1 MEKSRLVQ
9 VLRSFSKLELRDFRR
24 YLQSPYFSRRA
35 ETVLLFDWL
44 EKYLKNEK
52 PVPEKELAYAA
63 VFPNDPFDDHRL
75 RMLMSQ
81 LYQLAGQ
88 FLAVQDFL
96 SDETQPLMQLGQVL
110 RKRKLAAQFAQTT
123 ADLSQKLEAQ
133 PYRNADFYQTK
144 YLASLEKYRTAYDLR
159 EVDAQQLQALS
170 DELDTAFLA
179 RKLWQACFLL
189 SHEAVSNTSYDF
201 GLLEDALRFA
211 EQTNAL
217 ETPAIAIYYHCY
229 HALTKPDEAG
239 HFQRFKATV
248 LQHGSLFPAE
258 EVRDLYILAINFCIR
273 RYNAGNPAYLGD
285 QFDFYRNGLHLG
297 VFLTDGELSRYT
309 YQNAVT
315 SGLVMREFDWVEGFI
330 HEYRDKLAAAYQ
342 ESVFSF
348 NLARLAYER
357 KQYGTALPLL
367 QKAEYKDLLLNL
379 AAKTLQLKIYFELD
393 EFDLLE
399 AHLSAF
405 KTFLRRKKELGYHR
419 ENYLNTIYFTRKLLE
434 INPLKKSERTALR
447 LELEATNGVGEKEW
461 LLGQLGL

>member
-1 MEKSRLVQ
+1 M
-9 VLRSFSKLELRDFRR
+9 LRSFSKLEMRDFRR

-35 ETVLLFDWL
+35 EHSLLFEWL
-44 EKYLKNEK
+44 ERYLKSGK
-52 PVPEKELAYAA
+52 PLPEKEVAYAA

-96 SDETQPLMQLGQVL
+96 SDETQPLMRLGQVL
-110 RKRKLAAQFAQTT
+110 RKRKLTAQFAQAA
-123 ADLSQKLEAQ
+123 ADLSQKLDSQ
-133 PYRNADFYQTK
+133 PYRNADFYQNK
-144 YLASLEKYRTAYDLR
+144 YLATLEKYRTAFDLR
-159 EVDAQQLQALS
+159 EVNAQQVQAFS

-179 RKLWQACFLL
+179 RKLWQACILL

-201 GLLEDALRFA
+201 GLLDDALRFA
-211 EQTNAL
+211 EQSNAL

-229 HALTKPDEAG
+229 RALTNPDSPDF
-239 HFQRFKATV
+239 FQNFKALV
-248 LQHGSLFPAE
+248 LVHGGLFSAE

-285 QFDFYRNGLHLG
+285 QFDFYKDGLRQG
-297 VFLTDGELSRYT
+297 YFLTDGELSRYT

-315 SGLVMREFDWVEGFI
+315 SGLIMREFDWVEQFVND
-330 HEYRDKLAAAYQ
+330 YREKLAEPYR

-348 NLARLAYER
+348 NLALLAYEK
-357 KQYGTALPLL
+357 KQYDTALPLL

-393 EFDLLE
+393 EIDLLE

-419 ENYLNTIYFTRKLLE
+419 GNYLNTIYFTYKLLE
-434 INPLKKSERTALR
+434 TNPFDKEARAVLR
-447 LELEATNGVGEKEW
+447 AEIAEAKNIGEKEW
-461 LLGQLGL
+461 LLGQA